1 MAVLSSEAE
10 EEVVATSVEDEG
22 TSRTL
27 EWVVAVGSR
36 RISTINEE
44 GREEDEV
51 IVASDGKIMTSLS
64 GIVTLP

>member
-51 IVASDGKIMTSLS
+51 IVASVGKIMTSLS